1 MRIDPNRLGF
11 DIDGVVADT
20 MHLFLDIA
28 REDFNIPGLRYEDIT
43 CYMLEECL
51 NLEEAVIESIVVK
64 LLDGSRD
71 AGLRP
76 IPGAPEVLKR
86 LGADHGPVRF
96 VTARPDDE
104 AIREWMH
111 RIMPLP
117 PSHLDIVATGS
128 FEAKATVLREKGV
141 SHFVEDRLETCFLL
155 QEEGLTPI
163 LFKQPWNREPHPFV
177 EVEDWNELAALID
190 FPDRRS

>member
-1 MRIDPNRLGF
+1 MKIDPNRLAF

-28 REDFNIPGLRYEDIT
+28 REDFNIPDLQYEDIK

-51 NLEEAVIESIVVK
+51 NLDEAVIEAIVVK

-76 IPGAPEVLKR
+76 IPGAPAVLER
-86 LGADHGPVRF
+86 LGAHHGPVRF

-111 RIMPLP
+111 RIMPLS
-117 PSHLDIVATGS
+117 PSRLDITATGS

-155 QEEGLTPI
+155 KEEGVTPV

-177 EVEDWNELAALID
+177 EVGDWSELAALID
-190 FPDRRS
+190 FRDQSS